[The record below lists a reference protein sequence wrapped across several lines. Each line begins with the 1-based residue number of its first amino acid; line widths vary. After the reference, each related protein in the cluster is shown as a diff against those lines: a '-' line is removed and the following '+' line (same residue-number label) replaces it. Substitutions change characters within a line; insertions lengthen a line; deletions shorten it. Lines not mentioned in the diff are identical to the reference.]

1 MIEDFG
7 THNASLD
14 DRKLEPVSDLAARN
28 PVHHPGE
35 STDYRAARQR
45 LLAREYELRRLT
57 ESVATE
63 RRALPPGAALT
74 RAYRFVGEEGE
85 ATLAD
90 LFGSHGALFVYSY
103 MFGPEREASCPMCAG
118 FMNALALRVPAI
130 RENMGVAFVARSPL
144 ARLVAAKRELGMPDL
159 PVYCD
164 ASGDFTRDWVD
175 AADGDVPGLNVFR
188 KDGDVVRHF
197 WSGEMTES
205 DPGQDPRGAPEID
218 PLWAVL
224 DMTPAGRRPDW
235 YPSLNRVEEGP
246 SDHG

>member
-1 MIEDFG
+1 MTENSGSI
-7 THNASLD
+7 NASLED
-14 DRKLEPVSDLAARN
+14 AMLEPVNDLAARN
-28 PVHHPGE
+28 PILHPGE
-35 STDYRAARQR
+35 SADYRAARQR

-57 ESVATE
+57 ESVAAE
-63 RRALPPGAALT
+63 RRALPPGAEVT

-85 ATLAD
+85 VTLAD
-90 LFGSHGALFVYSY
+90 LFGGHGALFVYSY
-103 MFGPEREASCPMCAG
+103 MFGPERKESCPMCAG

-130 RENMGVAFVARSPL
+130 RENMGVAFVARSPV
-144 ARLVAAKRELGMPDL
+144 ARLVAAKHKLGMPDL

-175 AADGDVPGLNVFR
+175 ADDGDVPGLNVFR
-188 KDGDVVRHF
+188 KDDGLVRHF

-218 PLWAVL
+218 PLWTVL

-235 YPSLNRVEEGP
+235 YPSLNEVARG
-246 SDHG
+246 

>member
-1 MIEDFG
+1 MTEDFG
-7 THNASLD
+7 THTASLD
-14 DRKLEPVSDLAARN
+14 DAMLEPVNDLAARN
-28 PVHHPGE
+28 PIHHPGE
-35 STDYRAARQR
+35 SADYRTARQC

-57 ESVATE
+57 ESVAAE
-63 RRALPPGAALT
+63 RRALPPGAEVT

-85 ATLAD
+85 VTLAD
-90 LFGSHGALFVYSY
+90 LFGAHNALFVYSY
-103 MFGPEREASCPMCAG
+103 MFGPERKESCPMCAG

-144 ARLVAAKRELGMPDL
+144 VRLVEAKRELGMPDM

-175 AADGDVPGLNVFR
+175 AADGDVPGLNVFS
-188 KDGDVVRHF
+188 KDDGLVRHF

-218 PLWAVL
+218 PLWTVL

-235 YPSLNRVEEGP
+235 YPYLIKVGQS
-246 SDHG
+246 

>member
-1 MIEDFG
+1 MTADSG
-7 THNASLD
+7 THNASPD
-14 DRKLEPVSDLAARN
+14 DAKLEPVNDLAARN
-28 PVHHPGE
+28 PIHHPGE
-35 STDYRAARQR
+35 SADYRAARQR

-57 ESVATE
+57 ESIAAE
-63 RRALPPGAALT
+63 RRALPPGAEVT
-74 RAYRFVGEEGE
+74 RAYRFIGEEGE
-85 ATLAD
+85 VTLTD
-90 LFGSHGALFVYSY
+90 LFGGHSALFVYSY
-103 MFGPEREASCPMCAG
+103 MFGLERKESCPMCAG

-144 ARLVAAKRELGMPDL
+144 ARLVAAKRELGMPDM

-164 ASGDFTRDWVD
+164 ATGDFTRDWVD
-175 AADGDVPGLNVFR
+175 AQDGDVPGLNVFR
-188 KDGDVVRHF
+188 KDDGVVRHF

-235 YPSLNRVEEGP
+235 YPSLKKVGRG
-246 SDHG
+246 

>member
-1 MIEDFG
+1 MAEDPG
-7 THNASLD
+7 KPGVGRD
-14 DRKLEPVSDLAARN
+14 DVHLEPVNDLAARN
-28 PVHHPGE
+28 PSRHPGE
-35 STDYRAARQR
+35 SADYRAARQR
-45 LLAREYELRRLT
+45 LLAREYALRRLT
-57 ESVATE
+57 ESVAAE
-63 RRALPPGAALT
+63 RRALPPGAEVT
-74 RAYRFVGEEGE
+74 RTYRFDGADGEV
-85 ATLAD
+85 TLAD
-90 LFGSHGALFVYSY
+90 LFGGHGALFVYSY
-103 MFGPEREASCPMCAG
+103 MFGPDRKAFCPMCAG

-175 AADGDVPGLNVFR
+175 AEDGDMPGLNVFR

-235 YPSLNRVEEGP
+235 YPSLNRGEKGP
-246 SDHG
+246 SGHG

>member
-1 MIEDFG
+1 MTEDFD
-7 THNASLD
+7 TRNASLD
-14 DRKLEPVSDLAARN
+14 GSKLEPVNDLAARN
-28 PVHHPGE
+28 PIHHPGE
-35 STDYRAARQR
+35 SVDYRAARQR
-45 LLAREYELRRLT
+45 LLAREYALRRLT
-57 ESVATE
+57 ESVAAE
-63 RRALPPGAALT
+63 RRALPPGAEVT
-74 RAYRFVGEEGE
+74 RTYRFLGEGGDV
-85 ATLAD
+85 TLAD
-90 LFGSHGALFVYSY
+90 LFGGHGALFVYSY
-103 MFGPEREASCPMCAG
+103 MFGPERKASCPMCAG

-144 ARLVAAKRELGMPDL
+144 ARLVAAKRDLGMPDI

-188 KDGDVVRHF
+188 KDDGVVRHF

-218 PLWAVL
+218 PLWTVL

-235 YPSLNRVEEGP
+235 YPSLHHIGRG
-246 SDHG
+246 